1 MGRQQVVTI
10 EWKYPRATLG
20 PWRLPLLVFAVALSF
35 MTLGPASL
43 RPVLTGDAALDRFIG
58 FLLAG
63 IVLGLAYPSR
73 RARAALGLITVAAV
87 LEAGQLVAPGRDASL
102 LDALIKAGG
111 GVVGIAVTSAA
122 WPVGQRARR
131 GAFVRAGMVATVTLL
146 IVAATIWWVRTPV
159 LAVRK
164 ARVAIIADAMAPGL
178 DRPQARWLRAVLA
191 AYPAPTIDIWD
202 RAPGGFQAT
211 LRDGRTA
218 FVVLR
223 FERVGLCWRLVA
235 ARQPRALKA
244 SHGPVIASVL
254 AGL

>member
-1 MGRQQVVTI
+1 M
-10 EWKYPRATLG
+10 G
-20 PWRLPLLVFAVALSF
+20 PWRLSLLVFAGALTV

-73 RARAALGLITVAAV
+73 RARAALGLIIGVAV

-102 LDALIKAGG
+102 VDAMIKAGG

-122 WPVGQRARR
+122 WPVGQHARR
-131 GAFVRAGMVATVTLL
+131 GAFVRAGIVATVTLL
-146 IVAATIWWVRTPV
+146 MVAAAVWWVRAPV

-164 ARVAIIADAMAPGL
+164 ARIAIIADAAATGL
-178 DRPQARWLRAVLA
+178 DRQQATWLRAILA
-191 AYPAPTIDIWD
+191 AHPAPIIDIWG
-202 RAPGGFQAT
+202 RTPGGFQAT
-211 LRDGRTA
+211 LRYGRTA

-235 ARQPRALKA
+235 VRQARALKA
-244 SHGPVIASVL
+244 PHGPVIASVR